1 MLTVNKVFGNWM
13 LNGGIFEALQTTLVP
28 WQDENIEQALD
39 YEYHGN
45 FSGDKLIS
53 PLLYKL
59 IDNTDTI
66 TDVNLTILKNTI
78 FALYGKK
85 WSKLWDTLNFEY
97 NPIQNYDMIENM
109 LDDEKVTEYGKTHTR
124 TDNTTHSKTGTET
137 ETPSITETRT
147 DNLTLTTNKDVTV
160 SPDTT
165 ETTTPNLTR
174 NTDNIIHGFNSSTG
188 VPSGS
193 ETATDTG
200 TNTVRKTGDE
210 TTEHRETNINT
221 GTQQNSK
228 TGTDQMVYNTQ
239 EKDTGTVQDADTG
252 LDTETRNYT
261 LTRSGN
267 IGVTTSQ
274 QMITQERELQ
284 MWNYFH
290 TVVFPD
296 LDRVLTIPIY

>member
-1 MLTVNKVFGNWM
+1 MLTVNKVFGDWM
-13 LNGGIFEALQTTLVP
+13 LNGGIFEALQSTSVP
-28 WQDENIEQALD
+28 WQDENINKALD
-39 YEYHGN
+39 CEYHGN
-45 FSGDKLIS
+45 YSGDKLAS

-59 IDNTDTI
+59 IDNTDII
-66 TDVNLTILKNTI
+66 TGENLAILKNTI

-85 WSKLWDTLNFEY
+85 WTKLWNTLNFEY
-97 NPIQNYDMIENM
+97 NPISNYDMTEIM
-109 LDDEKVTEYGKTHTR
+109 TDDEKVVEYGKTHTR
-124 TDNTTHSKTGTET
+124 TDNITHSKTGTET

-174 NTDNIIHGFNSSTG
+174 NADNIIHGFNTTTG
-188 VPSGS
+188 VPSGA
-193 ETATDTG
+193 ETVTDTG

-210 TTEHRETNINT
+210 TTEHRETNVNT
-221 GTQQNSK
+221 GTQQNTR
-228 TGTDQMVYNTQ
+228 TGTDQITYNTQ
-239 EKDTGTVQDADTG
+239 EKNTGNVQDADTG
-252 LDTETRNYT
+252 TDTETRNYT

-290 TVVFPD
+290 MVVFPD